1 MYELLILTRLMH
13 GPQHGYLIAKVANDI
28 IDPGTNIS
36 LGTLSPLLAKLEQAG
51 YMRSRAEEHNAAQSH
66 RQSRTYEITPLGR
79 VRFHQLM
86 MDTASN
92 LGDYQ
97 RVFQLLKVPYME
109 FLQPRE
115 RLHLLN
121 HYINYCET
129 RILFVQSEMQ
139 DLLQMDP
146 HVRLISPSG
155 LAATVDMMEHQVDQ
169 WQGEVGWA
177 RRLPERGGAGREP
190 DPAGVSAG
198 RAT

>member
-1 MYELLILTRLMH
+1 MYELLIPTGLMH
-13 GPQHGYLIAKVANDI
+13 GPKNGYLIARVANDI

-66 RQSRTYEITPLGR
+66 RQSRTYEITSLGR

-146 HVRLISPSG
+146 RVRRTSPSG

-169 WQGEVGWA
+169 WQGEIDWA
-177 RRLPERGGAGREP
+177 RRLRERVVASIEADQAGISARGA
-190 DPAGVSAG
+190 
-198 RAT
+198 T